1 MPYIVD
7 HALRVEAAVAAPY
20 TRVIRHDPSDGGYSA
35 YVLELPGVFGGGD
48 TAQEANDSLDEAIR
62 LWVGHE
68 LDAGHD
74 IPVPFDPE
82 GFSGRVTLRM
92 TPFLHERAQVRAAIE
107 RVSLNRLLEIAIGVY
122 LGERAEP
129 AATGDVGRL
138 RVAEE

>member
-1 MPYIVD
+1 MPYVVGSAD
-7 HALRVEAAVAAPY
+7 QVEAAVTASY

-35 YVLELPGVFGGGD
+35 YVLEMPGVFGGGE

-68 LDAGHD
+68 INAGHE
-74 IPVPFDPE
+74 IPAPFDPE

-107 RVSLNRLLEIAIGVY
+107 RVSLNRLLEIAIAVY
-122 LGERAEP
+122 LGERMEP
-129 AATGDVGRL
+129 STVADVGRL